1 MGVRGGWRNI
11 RDQLSLGDFFFFTLV
26 VCSARNTEF
35 GGDETRFSF
44 DFPDV
49 FELGAKYVKSSMW
62 SGTCACGGVV
72 LLRFFV
78 GFIFVVNA

>member
-11 RDQLSLGDFFFFTLV
+11 RDQLSLGDFFFTLV